1 MPHNRGS
8 RHKPKYSGY
17 AKYKGRKK
25 WVGTYDSM
33 EEYRDAKER
42 CLQELREED
51 ANPSRR
57 RAPTVLEFAGATIHD
72 NGRITMSWPDGEL
85 AHKETG
91 RRDSTVRR
99 MRDGLKP
106 FIREFHDRPIDSFT
120 RDEAVTWTR
129 PKGAH
134 TQQSVRQFF
143 NHALDRDLIPR
154 NQFIRLG
161 ASKRKR
167 RIDRPDFEIITDE
180 QYTRLRQGARNCRAD
195 DYGLVLEGA
204 VLTIGDE
211 ALRPGEIF
219 ALHRP
224 ELHFDKNLIHVKR
237 QIDLH
242 TGKITWPKDDDGRWV
257 VMSPAWREHIE
268 RMPRMGN
275 VVHDDM
281 GEIVFPAPQGGYM
294 RRSTWSS
301 WWKAICAAAGM
312 PGQDFYDLK
321 HRAIQ
326 WMVDPV
332 DEGGLGLDSATAAEM
347 VGHDDGG
354 YLIATV
360 YTKLAQRRAIARAQ
374 HAMDAYQQRQT
385 ARQPRHLRVVNSA
398 R

>member
-1 MPHNRGS
+1 MPHNRGT
-8 RHKPKYSGY
+8 RHRPKWVGHVY
-17 AKYKGRKK
+17 YKGRKR
-25 WVGTYDSM
+25 WVGSHPSM
-33 EEYRDAKER
+33 EAYQAAEER
-42 CLQELREED
+42 CLAELREKVD
-51 ANPSRR
+51 SPGRR
-57 RAPTVLEFAGATIHD
+57 EIPTVLEFAGAEIHD
-72 NGRITMSWPDGEL
+72 DGRITMTWPDGQR
-85 AHKETG
+85 AHKEKG
-91 RRDSTVRR
+91 RRESSIRR

-106 FIREFHDRPIDSFT
+106 FIREFADRRIDSFD
-120 RDEAVTWTR
+120 RDEALTWTL

-143 NHALDRDLIPR
+143 NHALDRGLIPH
-154 NQFIRLG
+154 NHFTRLG

-167 RIDRPDFEIITDE
+167 RVDRPDFEIITDE
-180 QYTRLRQGARNCRAD
+180 QYVRLREGARNCRAD

-211 ALRPGEIF
+211 AIRPGEIF

-224 ELHFDKNLIHVKR
+224 DLHFDKNLIHVRR

-257 VMSPAWREHIE
+257 VMSPAWREHLE

-275 VVHDDM
+275 VVHPHM

-294 RRSTWSS
+294 RRSTWST

-312 PGQDFYDLK
+312 PGQEFYDLK

-332 DEGGLGLDSATAAEM
+332 DEGGLGLDPATAAEM

-360 YTKLAQRRAIARAQ
+360 YTKLGQRRAIARAQ
-374 HAMDAYQQRQT
+374 RAMDAYQQRQAT
-385 ARQPRHLRVVNSA
+385 SESCHLRVVGGE
-398 R
+398 